1 MTRVLPSIRVLL
13 LCTALLLC
21 TGFLLC
27 AGPALA
33 QAEAPATRFIPLQ
46 LIIGDS
52 WNGEHSITY
61 PVGSFTEGVDQRG
74 ASTWV
79 GPRQWVHP
87 KTGTTLTVYDRSR
100 GGRNP
105 AVQIFAV
112 RDDRAAIGRV
122 ADNRFGITACDQ
134 EAKYPL
140 GPWAKGET
148 RSFEYTCWYGDRPQA
163 KVTTL
168 TIQEIDFTYEGREH
182 CLKEE
187 WILRDKG
194 DPRMI
199 DHRIYILAPGRGV
212 VREWQAW

>member
-1 MTRVLPSIRVLL
+1 MLPSIRVLL

-33 QAEAPATRFIPLQ
+33 QSESPATRFIPLQ

-87 KTGTTLTVYDRSR
+87 RTGTTLTVYDRSR

-163 KVTTL
+163 KITTL
-168 TIQEIDFTYEGREH
+168 TIHEIDFVHDGREH

-187 WILRDKG
+187 WILRDRD
-194 DPRMI
+194 DPRII
-199 DHRIYILAPGRGV
+199 DHRIYIFAPGRGV
-212 VREWQAW
+212 VREWQIP

>member
-1 MTRVLPSIRVLL
+1 MLPSIRVLL

-27 AGPALA
+27 AGPARA

-163 KVTTL
+163 KITTL
-168 TIQEIDFTYEGREH
+168 TIHEIDFVHDGREH

-187 WILRDKG
+187 WILRDRD
-194 DPRMI
+194 DPRII
-199 DHRIYILAPGRGV
+199 DHRIYIFAPGRGV
-212 VREWQAW
+212 VREWQIP